1 MDSYSSLSILSN
13 LHKRS
18 KDTKSQ
24 NKLSLIKSNVI
35 STVHSKLKSNHKACQ
50 SYTSII
56 QDRLKTVKKIQSVL
70 HNDFSLRKIDYLH
83 QRTTNKPTST
93 KPKQISIPV
102 MIRVVKI
109 PRVTKLDTPVLYPN
123 INN

>member
-18 KDTKSQ
+18 KDSKSQ
-24 NKLSLIKSNVI
+24 NKLSLVKSNVI
-35 STVHSKLKSNHKACQ
+35 NTVYSKLKSNHKTCQ

-83 QRTTNKPTST
+83 LRTPSKPSST
-93 KPKQISIPV
+93 KPKLSSIPV
-102 MIRVVKI
+102 MIRVIRI
-109 PRVTKLDTPVLYPN
+109 PRVTKLDTPVL
-123 INN
+123 